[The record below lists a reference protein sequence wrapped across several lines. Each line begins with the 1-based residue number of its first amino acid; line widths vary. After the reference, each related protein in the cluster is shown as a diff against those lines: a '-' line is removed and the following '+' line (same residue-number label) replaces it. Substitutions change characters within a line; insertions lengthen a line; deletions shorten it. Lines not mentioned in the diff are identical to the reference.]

1 MGAASR
7 VRTSAAAVLV
17 GACGPVSGVPL
28 GVDPADAGS
37 SSDSSGDAWQD
48 GGSGGDACTLPT
60 LDELTAGQLYIDAG
74 PFPDVARGQGRQ
86 LRLATAPAG
95 VTEVVEACVTW
106 SIAPPGGGVAAGASL
121 GATIGATGY
130 LRIDDDAEI
139 GASVVVTADVE
150 DGRRVLELEVM
161 IYEPVVS
168 PILGVWSETLRLPC
182 DGGDPFAPVN
192 PVGEL
197 MFFDNS
203 DFRVTWTPFEAYV
216 DYWGSFVH
224 DPASGAITLSI
235 TGGNATPSD
244 FDGVGFAT
252 VTGAGALELA
262 EMFLGSA
269 PGRTPSPACGHRFE

>member
-1 MGAASR
+1 MSR
-7 VRTSAAAVLV
+7 VRASAAAVLL

-28 GVDPADAGS
+28 GVDPTGTS
-37 SSDSSGDAWQD
+37 SSSGSSGDAWQD
-48 GGSGGDACTLPT
+48 GGSEGDACTLPT
-60 LDELTAGQLYIDAG
+60 LDDLTAGQLYIDAG

-95 VTEVVEACVTW
+95 VTEVVEACVVW
-106 SIAPPGGGVAAGASL
+106 SIAPGEDGTTV

-130 LRIDDDAEI
+130 LSVDDDAEI
-139 GASVVVTADVE
+139 GATFVVTADVE
-150 DGRRVLELEVM
+150 DGRRVLELDVM
-161 IYEPVVS
+161 IYEPVAS
-168 PILGVWSETLRLPC
+168 PILGVWAEALRLAC
-182 DGGDPFAPVN
+182 DGGGPFAPSN

-197 MFFDNS
+197 VFLDNS

-224 DPASGAITLSI
+224 DPASGALTLSV

-244 FDGVGFAT
+244 LDGVGFAT
-252 VTGAGALELA
+252 VSGAGVLELR

-269 PGRTPSPACGHRFE
+269 PGRTPSPGCGHRFE